1 MYKQYI
7 SSKNKSVFH
16 EAHHT
21 EITLYESARKYLKE
35 NAPGTSSDG
44 GGAKFTIPNI
54 KKLRE
59 ETEKLVLRKNMQYEE
74 YSYAI
79 AKYRE
84 LQTVHQNV
92 HTIIDIPLS
101 QNEQATPKKG
111 KSEQHI

>member
-1 MYKQYI
+1 MAIPVALCLRNNGSQTPDRWLK
-7 SSKNKSVFH
+7 
-16 EAHHT
+16 
-21 EITLYESARKYLKE
+21 LAR
-35 NAPGTSSDG
+35 N
-44 GGAKFTIPNI
+44 IHPNI

-59 ETEKLVLRKNMQYEE
+59 EKEKLVLRKNMQYEE
-74 YSYAI
+74 YSYAR

-84 LQTVHQNV
+84 LQTVHQNI